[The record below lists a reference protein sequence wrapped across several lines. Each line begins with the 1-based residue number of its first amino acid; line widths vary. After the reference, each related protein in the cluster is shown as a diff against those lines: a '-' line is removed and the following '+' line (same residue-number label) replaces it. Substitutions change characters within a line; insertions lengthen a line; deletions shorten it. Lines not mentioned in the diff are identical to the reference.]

1 MAARTDRFGALTR
14 AFPLLERLLQLTLYT
29 EENLR

>member
-1 MAARTDRFGALTR
+1 VLKNFVGIPQDE
-14 AFPLLERLLQLTLYT
+14 LLERLLQLTLYT